1 MHQEEAAIMKTIIL
15 AAGLGERFSQQDYPN
30 PKPATMVNGKPM
42 LVRVAESLGCNS
54 NVSVVLNRIH
64 RGWRIGDLLAAAG
77 MGWIE
82 CIELTHTT
90 RGPAETLLFALDGIG
105 DDENVLVL
113 DCDVMHPSFIYEESS
128 NSREGIVFCFQDV
141 GQTPMFS
148 YVSCKEDGHILDIA
162 EKQKISDQACS
173 GAYYFPNAKA
183 LSEACRAVIRAGE
196 FSQGEFY
203 LSNVIA
209 HLLRAGVS
217 FRARTYSP
225 YHCLGTPEQLQDFC
239 GRGDFD
245 CASMRFCFD
254 LDGTLVSHPR
264 IKGDYASV
272 APIEENINYLRFL
285 KERGAHIIIY
295 TARRMR
301 THNGDVSKVIADVG
315 ELTKAT
321 LERFSIPYDELI
333 FGKPWANFYV
343 DDLAVPAWAEL
354 GKWTGVHTP
363 TVSSRKNNV
372 VQIKKDH
379 VIKNT
384 SNDGE
389 SFFYRNMPESIK
401 CLFPQIISIK
411 ENEIKMEKVEGESA
425 SHLYARGKMSHEDL
439 LEILHALEAVH
450 NCGEPEKSSDVLL
463 NYLPK
468 LEHRASS
475 YNYHALGLDEEL
487 ERVKNELSEGIG
499 HGLYVPAV
507 IHGDPVFSNIFI
519 GGGIKFIDPRGK
531 LGDKPSISG
540 DAMYDFGK
548 IFQSLSGYD
557 AILVGKNIPANR
569 ENLMDYFHAWFVE
582 RFGSSRW
589 GFVKSVAKSHMLSL
603 MPIHD
608 DNNVPRFISLYR
620 DYYQCLTKR

>member
-1 MHQEEAAIMKTIIL
+1 MKTIIL
-15 AAGLGERFSQQDYPN
+15 AAGIGERFSQQGYPN

-42 LVRVAESLGCNS
+42 LVRVVESLGCS
-54 NVSVVLNRIH
+54 SDVSVVLNRIH

-82 CIELTHTT
+82 CIELSHTT

-105 DDENVLVL
+105 DDENVLVI
-113 DCDVMHPSFIYEESS
+113 DCDVMHPSFIYKESS
-128 NSREGIVFCFQDV
+128 NSQEGIVFCFRDV
-141 GQTPMFS
+141 GQTPIFS
-148 YVSCKEDGHILDIA
+148 YVSCKDDGHILDIA

-209 HLLRAGVS
+209 HLLRTGAF

-225 YHCLGTPEQLQDFC
+225 YNCMGTPEQLQDFC
-239 GRGDFD
+239 GRGDFS
-245 CASMRFCFD
+245 CAGMRFCFD
-254 LDGTLVSHPR
+254 LDGTLVSHPQ
-264 IKGDYASV
+264 IKGDYGSV
-272 APIEENINYLRFL
+272 TPIDDNINYLRFL
-285 KERGAHIIIY
+285 KNRGAHIIIY

-301 THNGDVSKVIADVG
+301 THNGDVNKVIADVG

-321 LERFSIPYDELI
+321 LEKFSIPYDELI

-343 DDLAVPAWAEL
+343 DDLAVPAWADF
-354 GKWTGVHTP
+354 GKWTGFHTP
-363 TVSSRKNNV
+363 TVSSRKNNI

-389 SFFYRNMPESIK
+389 SFFYKNIPENIK
-401 CLFPQIISIK
+401 SLFPQIISISD
-411 ENEIKMEKVEGESA
+411 NEIKMEKVEGESA
-425 SHLYARGKMSHEDL
+425 SHLYARGKMSIEDL
-439 LEILHALEAVH
+439 SEILHALEKVH
-450 NCGEPEKSSDVLL
+450 HCEKSDTSSDVLL
-463 NYLPK
+463 NYIPK
-468 LEHRASS
+468 LEYRISS
-475 YNYHALGLDEEL
+475 YDYHALGLSEEL
-487 ERVKNELSEGIG
+487 EIVKRELANGIEEN
-499 HGLYVPAV
+499 LFIPAV

-519 GGGIKFIDPRGK
+519 GDGIKFIDPRGK
-531 LGDKPSISG
+531 LGDKLSISG

-557 AILVGKNIPANR
+557 AILVGKNIPKNR
-569 ENLMDYFHAWFVE
+569 EDLINHFKSWFVE
-582 RFGSSRW
+582 RLGIKRW
-589 GFVKSVAKSHMLSL
+589 GFVQSVAKSHLLSL
-603 MPIHD
+603 LPIHD
-608 DNNVPRFISLYR
+608 DSNVPKFVELYR
-620 DYYQCLTKR
+620 EYYQCLTK